1 MILLDTN
8 VLSELTKPM
17 PSVQVVTWLAVNE
30 PSLAVPTI
38 ALAEVRYGIARL
50 PEGRRRSSLLDFWRA
65 TCDRFRGRILSFDRR
80 AAEVHGDVAARAERT
95 GRRLNVQDGQV
106 AAIALVHRM
115 QVATR
120 NVSDFEASGVALV
133 NPWD

>member
-8 VLSELTKPM
+8 VLSELTKPA
-17 PSVQVVTWLAVNE
+17 PSTRVVTWLAVNE
-30 PSLAVPTI
+30 LSLAVPTI
-38 ALAEVRYGIARL
+38 ALAELRYGISRL
-50 PEGRRRSSLLDFWRA
+50 PEGRRRSSLLDFWLA

-80 AAEVHGDVAARAERT
+80 AAEVYGDVAATAERT